1 MSRDIGDIS
10 TSPDR
15 LIVAAG
21 IEGELPAQLACV
33 WSQNPDLAIGDEELD
48 RPSLMGSADADVVQP
63 AVVAQ
68 SDGAIGIDP
77 CPGGRGRG
85 NLLSRGQ
92 AAGALIREV
101 SEPTVRKWLAE
112 GLLER
117 VEDHKPVEI
126 AQRSVIEVER
136 VLDTVRE
143 SYPAR
148 RWSEALAAFLHD
160 RDLLGQEWVREGVEQ
175 LRHGELIE
183 R

>member
-1 MSRDIGDIS
+1 MRTLSTLIS
-10 TSPDR
+10 LILASVGPKKGQGR
-15 LIVAAG
+15 LSARVQQALD
-21 IEGELPAQLACV
+21 LPGGL
-33 WSQNPDLAIGDEELD
+33 S
-48 RPSLMGSADADVVQP
+48 
-63 AVVAQ
+63 VAQ
-68 SDGAIGIDP
+68 
-77 CPGGRGRG
+77 
-85 NLLSRGQ
+85 
-92 AAGALIREV
+92 AAERLEV

-126 AQRSVIEVER
+126 AQRSVIEVKR

-143 SYPAR
+143 SYPSR

-160 RDLLGQEWVREGVEQ
+160 RDLLGQEWVREGVER

>member
-1 MSRDIGDIS
+1 MSSG
-10 TSPDR
+10 
-15 LIVAAG
+15 AA
-21 IEGELPAQLACV
+21 PAQLRRRAA
-33 WSQNPDLAIGDEELD
+33 LARLEAEEL
-48 RPSLMGSADADVVQP
+48 ADAVSELRTASVSKSELERALERVEALSARVQKALDLP
-63 AVVAQ
+63 GGLSVAQ
-68 SDGAIGIDP
+68 
-77 CPGGRGRG
+77 
-85 NLLSRGQ
+85 
-92 AAGALIREV
+92 AAERLEV

-117 VEDHKPVEI
+117 VEGHKPVEI

-160 RDLLGQEWVREGVEQ
+160 RDLLGQEWAREGVEQ

>member
-1 MSRDIGDIS
+1 MSSGTAPTQLRRRAALA
-10 TSPDR
+10 R
-15 LIVAAG
+15 LEA
-21 IEGELPAQLACV
+21 
-33 WSQNPDLAIGDEELD
+33 EEL
-48 RPSLMGSADADVVQP
+48 ADAVSELRTASLSKSELERLLERVETLSARVQKALDLP
-63 AVVAQ
+63 GGLSVAQ
-68 SDGAIGIDP
+68 
-77 CPGGRGRG
+77 
-85 NLLSRGQ
+85 
-92 AAGALIREV
+92 AAERLEV

-112 GLLER
+112 SLLER

-160 RDLLGQEWVREGVEQ
+160 RDLLGQGWVREGVEQ

>member
-1 MSRDIGDIS
+1 MSSGAAPTQLRRRAALA
-10 TSPDR
+10 R
-15 LIVAAG
+15 LEA
-21 IEGELPAQLACV
+21 
-33 WSQNPDLAIGDEELD
+33 EEL
-48 RPSLMGSADADVVQP
+48 ADAVSELRAVSLSKSELERALERVEALSARVQEALDLP
-63 AVVAQ
+63 GGLSVAQ
-68 SDGAIGIDP
+68 
-77 CPGGRGRG
+77 
-85 NLLSRGQ
+85 
-92 AAGALIREV
+92 AAERLEV

-143 SYPAR
+143 SYPSR

>member
-1 MSRDIGDIS
+1 MSSGAAPTQLRRRAALARLEAEELADAIS
-10 TSPDR
+10 ELRTASLSKSELER
-15 LIVAAG
+15 VLERVEALSARVQKAL
-21 IEGELPAQLACV
+21 ELPGGL
-33 WSQNPDLAIGDEELD
+33 S
-48 RPSLMGSADADVVQP
+48 
-63 AVVAQ
+63 VAQ
-68 SDGAIGIDP
+68 
-77 CPGGRGRG
+77 
-85 NLLSRGQ
+85 
-92 AAGALIREV
+92 AAERLEV

-117 VEDHKPVEI
+117 VEDHKPVEV

-160 RDLLGQEWVREGVEQ
+160 RDLLGQEWAREGVEQ
-175 LRHGELIE
+175 QRRGELIE

>member
-1 MSRDIGDIS
+1 MSSG
-10 TSPDR
+10 
-15 LIVAAG
+15 AA
-21 IEGELPAQLACV
+21 PAQLRRRAA
-33 WSQNPDLAIGDEELD
+33 LARLEAEELVD
-48 RPSLMGSADADVVQP
+48 AVSELRTASLSKPELERALKRVEALSSRVQKALDLP
-63 AVVAQ
+63 GGLSVAQ
-68 SDGAIGIDP
+68 
-77 CPGGRGRG
+77 
-85 NLLSRGQ
+85 
-92 AAGALIREV
+92 AAERLEV
-101 SEPTVRKWLAE
+101 SEPTIRKWLAE

-136 VLDTVRE
+136 VLGRVRG

-160 RDLLGQEWVREGVEQ
+160 RDLLGQEWAREGVEQ